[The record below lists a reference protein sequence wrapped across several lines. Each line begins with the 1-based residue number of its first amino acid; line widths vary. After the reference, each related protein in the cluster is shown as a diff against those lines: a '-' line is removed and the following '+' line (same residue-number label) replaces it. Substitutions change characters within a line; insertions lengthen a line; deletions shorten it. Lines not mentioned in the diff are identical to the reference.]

1 MVKISRLSK
10 YIRYLILFLASL
22 QLLAF
27 ILIVTNGVN
36 TELGQQVIVDFGLF
50 NSNFHI
56 EFSQSW
62 QDIAQALK
70 KENFNTTLILGSIEL
85 LPYLLIY
92 FFLLRLFTC
101 YQRGEIFT
109 TKTIHCLKML
119 GKTLLFWVV
128 LNICYP
134 VIVTLF
140 IRFTGLSDSLP
151 IILNF
156 GSTELKY
163 LLIGGIIYVIAW
175 IMHEGVLIKE
185 QQELVI

>member
-1 MVKISRLSK
+1 
-10 YIRYLILFLASL
+10 
-22 QLLAF
+22 
-27 ILIVTNGVN
+27 
-36 TELGQQVIVDFGLF
+36 
-50 NSNFHI
+50 
-56 EFSQSW
+56 
-62 QDIAQALK
+62 
-70 KENFNTTLILGSIEL
+70 
-85 LPYLLIY
+85 
-92 FFLLRLFTC
+92 
-101 YQRGEIFT
+101 
-109 TKTIHCLKML
+109 ML

-163 LLIGGIIYVIAW
+163 LMIGGIIYVIAW